1 MRFLPHPVVI
11 SDFWS
16 WFPTIWKWFPMFL
29 WSCHSEKKHCGRNR
43 VDQGRP
49 CGTEVALVNLYSTEI
64 TRSRSWFLGYT
75 LTRVNSVPHACP
87 WCILYTTHLIRS
99 SLDLDVREWEPPPHP
114 LGKNVASIFPIY
126 FAFIYFW
133 YTRETSTCNSLT
145 DYRIKQYEDN

>member
-99 SLDLDVREWEPPPHP
+99 SLDLDVREWEPPPRIP
-114 LGKNVASIFPIY
+114 WVRMWPQFFLYILLSSISDIRVKHLHV
-126 FAFIYFW
+126 IHW
-133 YTRETSTCNSLT
+133 QT
-145 DYRIKQYEDN
+145 IV